1 MKYTR
6 NERKDDKIV
15 VNFELNAKEWEAEV
29 EAAYQKNKGKYKKEG
44 FRQGKVPRKV
54 LENTY
59 GKYMFYE
66 DAFNDAFPKFYTDM
80 LKKEKDIYPIDY
92 PQIGVD
98 KMDEKGVKFTAT
110 IEVLPEFKV
119 EKYTGFEIKKGKID
133 VKKADIQAE
142 LDMLA
147 KRHCRYVEITDREV
161 KNGDLVNLN
170 YCGKIDGVAFEGG
183 TAEDQELEIGSGTF
197 IPGFEE
203 QMVGMKIG
211 EEKDL
216 KVKFPE
222 TYHAENLAGKDA
234 IFTVKVLGIR
244 EKQIPEINDDF
255 AKEVSEF
262 DSLQALTLSI
272 EERQAKE
279 KAEEI
284 EHKAENDL
292 LKAIVDGVDFK
303 VPAKMVDKQLDYYMH
318 DLEHRMA
325 MQGLTKEMYFKFTG
339 TTEENLRKE
348 RRKDAERSVKTGLV
362 LDQIVEKEGIK
373 ATAKDIDAK
382 LEEIAKMYNQ
392 TKEEIKSMLEENG
405 NMASVEQEVV
415 NDKVIK
421 FLKENN
427 KIA

>member
-98 KMDEKGVKFTAT
+98 KMDEKSVKFTAT

-119 EKYTGFEIKKGKID
+119 EKYTGFEIKKGKVD